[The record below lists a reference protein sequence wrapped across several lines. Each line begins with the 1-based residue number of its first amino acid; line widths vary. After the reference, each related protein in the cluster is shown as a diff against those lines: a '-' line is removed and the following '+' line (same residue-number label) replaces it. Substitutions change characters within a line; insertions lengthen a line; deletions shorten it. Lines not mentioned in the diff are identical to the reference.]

1 MPRQSKD
8 SATGE
13 PVLIHIEKMV
23 GDACAANG
31 GYPRREAIGV
41 GSSLHSTIQSASA
54 LARPEGISL
63 SRLDSG

>member
-1 MPRQSKD
+1 MPRRSKD

-13 PVLIHIEKMV
+13 QALTHIEKMLI
-23 GDACAANG
+23 DACVPSG
-31 GYPRREAIGV
+31 GRPRRGAIEA

-54 LARPEGISL
+54 LARPQWISL